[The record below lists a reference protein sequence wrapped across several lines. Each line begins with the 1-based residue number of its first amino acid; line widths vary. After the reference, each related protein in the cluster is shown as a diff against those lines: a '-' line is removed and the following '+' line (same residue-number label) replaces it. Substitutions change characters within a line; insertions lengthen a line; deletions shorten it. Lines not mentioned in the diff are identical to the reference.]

1 MPRILFPVSRP
12 LVAAQASLALLLL
25 CLIQSNFSK
34 VLPFQKLTLPFRG
47 LRLRGPVAR

>member
-12 LVAAQASLALLLL
+12 LVAAQASLALLLR
-25 CLIQSNFSK
+25 LIQSNFSK